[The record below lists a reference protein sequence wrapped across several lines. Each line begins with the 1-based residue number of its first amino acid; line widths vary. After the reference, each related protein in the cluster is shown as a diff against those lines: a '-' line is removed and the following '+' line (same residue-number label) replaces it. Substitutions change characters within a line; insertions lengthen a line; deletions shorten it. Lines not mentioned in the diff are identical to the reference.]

1 MRSVKLISLLLA
13 ALLMIG
19 TVGLMTG
26 CKEKKDEAVTETE
39 TVETFSDTYYGLVN
53 EPGFKSFAWD
63 PNRLFKKDPNSFL
76 EDAKMGP
83 TINP

>member
-1 MRSVKLISLLLA
+1 MRSVRLISLLLA

-19 TVGLMTG
+19 TVGLMAG
-26 CKEKKDEAVTETE
+26 CKEKKDEATETE
-39 TVETFSDTYYGLVN
+39 TVETFSDTHYGLVN

-63 PNRLFKKDPNSFL
+63 PNRLFKKDPNFFL
-76 EDAKMGP
+76 EDTKMRP